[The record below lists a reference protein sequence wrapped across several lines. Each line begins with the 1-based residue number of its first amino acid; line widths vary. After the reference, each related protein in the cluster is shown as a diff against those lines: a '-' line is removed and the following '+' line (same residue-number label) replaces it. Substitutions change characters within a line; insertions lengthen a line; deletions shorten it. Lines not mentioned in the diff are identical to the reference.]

1 MTKDLEN
8 DLKIEGVIKIKEIIK
23 IVGIRRNARMT
34 NKSEEDSYLRF
45 ILVIS
50 FYMELAIYNQE
61 DFGIWFCIFYLLC
74 DFDIFNFIK
83 NVNL

>member
-34 NKSEEDSYLRF
+34 KRTHEEEKRGT
-45 ILVIS
+45 
-50 FYMELAIYNQE
+50 Q
-61 DFGIWFCIFYLLC
+61 G
-74 DFDIFNFIK
+74 
-83 NVNL
+83 